1 MITFEDIKKANDAIV
16 TMDIKGKAYAE
27 VNQRTKAFRMVY
39 PEGTINTEIISLENG
54 ICTMKA
60 TIMNEGKILGTG
72 FAQEKEGSTFI
83 NKTSYVEN
91 CETSAVGRALGMCGF
106 GIDTSICSADEL
118 QNALLNQERLTEEK
132 PKESKP
138 KIEYATEEQI
148 AKLTKEY
155 QGKREKLDKF
165 LNENGVTAIMRLP
178 KNIAQKKIDE
188 IEAWRKKQE
197 E

>member
-1 MITFEDIKKANDAIV
+1 MITFEDIKKANDTIA
-16 TMDIKGKAYAE
+16 TTDIKGKDYAE
-27 VNQRTKAFRMVY
+27 VNQRIKAFRMVY

-54 ICTMKA
+54 VCTMKA
-60 TIMNEGKILGTG
+60 TAMNEGKILGTG

-83 NKTSYVEN
+83 NKTSYIEN

-106 GIDTSICSADEL
+106 GIDTSVCSAEEL
-118 QNALLNQERLTEEK
+118 QNALNNQNNPETK
-132 PKESKP
+132 SKP
-138 KIEYATEEQI
+138 KIEYATEKQI

-178 KNIAQKKIDE
+178 KDIAQKKIDE

>member
-1 MITFEDIKKANDAIV
+1 MITFEDIKKANDTIATV
-16 TMDIKGKAYAE
+16 DIKGKEYAE
-27 VNQRTKAFRMVY
+27 VNQRIKAFRMVY

-54 ICTMKA
+54 VCTMKA
-60 TIMNEGKILGTG
+60 TAMNEGKILGTG
-72 FAQEKEGSTFI
+72 FAQEKEGSTFV
-83 NKTSYVEN
+83 NETSYIEN

-106 GIDTSICSADEL
+106 GIDTSVCSAEEL
-118 QNALLNQERLTEEK
+118 QNALNNQNK
-132 PKESKP
+132 PETKSKP

-148 AKLTKEY
+148 AKLTREY

-178 KNIAQKKIDE
+178 KDIAQKKIDE

-197 E
+197 A

>member
-83 NKTSYVEN
+83 NKTSYIEN

-118 QNALLNQERLTEEK
+118 QNALLNQKRLTEEK
-132 PKESKP
+132 PEESEP

-178 KNIAQKKIDE
+178 KDIAQKKIDE

-197 E
+197 V

>member
-1 MITFEDIKKANDAIV
+1 MITFEDIKKANDTIA
-16 TMDIKGKAYAE
+16 TTDIKGKDYAE
-27 VNQRTKAFRMVY
+27 VNQRIKAFRMVY

-54 ICTMKA
+54 VCTMKA
-60 TIMNEGKILGTG
+60 TAMNEGKILGTG

-83 NKTSYVEN
+83 NKTSYIEN

-106 GIDTSICSADEL
+106 GIDTSVCSAEEL
-118 QNALLNQERLTEEK
+118 QNALNNQNNPETK
-132 PKESKP
+132 SKS
-138 KIEYATEEQI
+138 KIEYATEDQI

-178 KNIAQKKIDE
+178 KDIAQKKIDE

>member
-83 NKTSYVEN
+83 NKTSYIEN

-118 QNALLNQERLTEEK
+118 QNALLNQKRLTEEK
-132 PKESKP
+132 PEESEP

-178 KNIAQKKIDE
+178 KDIAQKKIDE

-197 E
+197 A

>member
-1 MITFEDIKKANDAIV
+1 MITFEDIKKANDTIA
-16 TMDIKGKAYAE
+16 TTDIKGKDYAE
-27 VNQRTKAFRMVY
+27 VNQRIKAFRMVY

-54 ICTMKA
+54 VCTMKA
-60 TIMNEGKILGTG
+60 TAMNEGKILGTG

-83 NKTSYVEN
+83 NKTSYIEN

-106 GIDTSICSADEL
+106 GIDTSVCGAEEL
-118 QNALLNQERLTEEK
+118 QNALNNQNK
-132 PKESKP
+132 PETKSKP

-178 KNIAQKKIDE
+178 KDIAQKKIDE

>member
-1 MITFEDIKKANDAIV
+1 MITFEDIKKANDTIA
-16 TMDIKGKAYAE
+16 TMNIAGKDYAE
-27 VNQRTKAFRMVY
+27 VNQRIKAFRMVY

-54 ICTMKA
+54 VCTMKSTA
-60 TIMNEGKILGTG
+60 MNEGKILGTG

-83 NKTSYVEN
+83 NKTSYIEN

-106 GIDTSICSADEL
+106 GIDTSVCSAEEL
-118 QNALLNQERLTEEK
+118 QNALNNQNK
-132 PKESKP
+132 PETKSKP
-138 KIEYATEEQI
+138 KIEYATEKQI

-178 KNIAQKKIDE
+178 KDIAQKKIDE

-197 E
+197 A

>member
-1 MITFEDIKKANDAIV
+1 MITFEDIKKANDTIA
-16 TMDIKGKAYAE
+16 TMNIAGKDYAE
-27 VNQRTKAFRMVY
+27 VNQRIKAFRMVY

-54 ICTMKA
+54 VCTMKSTA
-60 TIMNEGKILGTG
+60 MNEGKILGTG

-83 NKTSYVEN
+83 NKTSYIEN

-106 GIDTSICSADEL
+106 GIDTSVCSAEEL
-118 QNALLNQERLTEEK
+118 QNALNNQDK
-132 PKESKP
+132 PETKSKP
-138 KIEYATEEQI
+138 KIEYATEDQI

-155 QGKREKLDKF
+155 RGKREKLDKF

-178 KNIAQKKIDE
+178 KDIAQKKIDE

-197 E
+197 V

>member
-1 MITFEDIKKANDAIV
+1 MITFEDIKKANDTIA
-16 TMDIKGKAYAE
+16 TMNIAGKDYAE
-27 VNQRTKAFRMVY
+27 VNQRIKAFRMVY

-54 ICTMKA
+54 VCTMKSTA
-60 TIMNEGKILGTG
+60 MNEGKILGTG

-83 NKTSYVEN
+83 NKTSYIEN

-106 GIDTSICSADEL
+106 GIDTSVCSAEEL
-118 QNALLNQERLTEEK
+118 QNALNNQNK
-132 PKESKP
+132 PETKSKP

-178 KNIAQKKIDE
+178 KDVAQKKIDE

-197 E
+197 A

>member
-1 MITFEDIKKANDAIV
+1 MITFEDIKKANDTIA
-16 TMDIKGKAYAE
+16 TMNIAGKDYVE
-27 VNQRTKAFRMVY
+27 VNQRIKAFRMVY

-54 ICTMKA
+54 VCTMKA
-60 TIMNEGKILGTG
+60 TAMNEGKILGTG

-83 NKTSYVEN
+83 NKTSYIEN

-106 GIDTSICSADEL
+106 GIDTSVCSAEEL
-118 QNALLNQERLTEEK
+118 QNALNNQNK
-132 PKESKP
+132 PETKSKP

-178 KNIAQKKIDE
+178 KDIAQKKIDE

-197 E
+197 A

>member
-1 MITFEDIKKANDAIV
+1 MITFEDIKKANDTIA
-16 TMDIKGKAYAE
+16 TMNIAGKDYAE
-27 VNQRTKAFRMVY
+27 VNQRIKAFRMVY

-54 ICTMKA
+54 VCTMKSTA
-60 TIMNEGKILGTG
+60 MNEGKILGTG

-83 NKTSYVEN
+83 NKTSYIEN

-106 GIDTSICSADEL
+106 GIDTSVCSAEEL
-118 QNALLNQERLTEEK
+118 QNALNNQNNPETK
-132 PKESKP
+132 SKP
-138 KIEYATEEQI
+138 KIEYATEKQI

-178 KNIAQKKIDE
+178 KDIAQKKIDE

>member
-118 QNALLNQERLTEEK
+118 QNALLNQERLTEGN

-148 AKLTKEY
+148 AKLNKYYSGKPDKLALYLKNNNVKNLIYLPRTK
-155 QGKREKLDKF
+155 
-165 LNENGVTAIMRLP
+165 
-178 KNIAQKKIDE
+178 AQETINKIE
-188 IEAWRKKQE
+188 VQLKMQEA
-197 E
+197 

>member
-1 MITFEDIKKANDAIV
+1 MITFEDIKKANDTIA
-16 TMDIKGKAYAE
+16 TMNIAGKDYAE
-27 VNQRTKAFRMVY
+27 VNQRIKAFRMVY

-54 ICTMKA
+54 VCTMKA
-60 TIMNEGKILGTG
+60 TAMNEGKILGTG

-83 NKTSYVEN
+83 NKTSYIEN

-106 GIDTSICSADEL
+106 GIDTSVCSAEEL
-118 QNALLNQERLTEEK
+118 QNALNNQNK
-132 PKESKP
+132 PETKSKP

-178 KNIAQKKIDE
+178 KDIAQKKIDE

-197 E
+197 A

>member
-1 MITFEDIKKANDAIV
+1 MITFEDIKKANDTIA
-16 TMDIKGKAYAE
+16 TTDIKGKDYAE
-27 VNQRTKAFRMVY
+27 VNQRIKAFRMVY

-54 ICTMKA
+54 VCTMKA
-60 TIMNEGKILGTG
+60 TAMNEGKILGTG

-83 NKTSYVEN
+83 NKTSYIEN

-106 GIDTSICSADEL
+106 GIDTSVCSAEEL
-118 QNALLNQERLTEEK
+118 QNALNNQNK
-132 PKESKP
+132 PETKSKP
-138 KIEYATEEQI
+138 KIEYATEKQI

-178 KNIAQKKIDE
+178 KDIAQKKIDE